1 MIFQRMF
8 YIWIFN
14 FKTNIWLFKY
24 QTFNKGWGLCHGGI
38 IWYRIVE
45 LLYTNIFLLKMYF
58 HYLIIEWGQ
67 TTKNFHKSFFMYKT
81 QKKKWVMMIFVIP
94 LIIIKLI
101 FPGNIVYPL
110 KWKLDEWH
118 DVKWKISLSD
128 LITFTLNFNGK

>member
-1 MIFQRMF
+1 
-8 YIWIFN
+8 
-14 FKTNIWLFKY
+14 
-24 QTFNKGWGLCHGGI
+24 
-38 IWYRIVE
+38 
-45 LLYTNIFLLKMYF
+45 
-58 HYLIIEWGQ
+58 
-67 TTKNFHKSFFMYKT
+67 MYKT